1 MSQIQIQTT
10 SFIFTSYNVFVCDV
24 YGNQCVLVANVVPP
38 QPPTI
43 VLTIPSQFNTA
54 PAVGIKLIDSL
65 GCEIF
70 KIVDCTQQSLTIKQF
85 QDGDDFYFMDN
96 EEYDFQ
102 T

>member
-1 MSQIQIQTT
+1 MAQIQILTT

-43 VLTIPSQFNTA
+43 VITIPSQFNTA
-54 PAVGIKLIDSL
+54 PAVGIKVIDSN
-65 GCEIF
+65 GCELF
-70 KIVDCTQQSLTIKQF
+70 KLFDCTTQTPVLKQF
-85 QDGDDFYFMDN
+85 QDGEFFYFMDN

>member
-1 MSQIQIQTT
+1 MAQIQIQTT

-24 YGNQCVLVANVVPP
+24 YGNQCVLVANVPPP

-43 VLTIPSQFNTA
+43 TITIPSQFNTA

-70 KIVDCTQQSLTIKQF
+70 KIVDCTQELVTI
-85 QDGDDFYFMDN
+85 
-96 EEYDFQ
+96 
-102 T
+102 